1 MLYVYFSDV
10 FESSHLDKVAVSNV
24 NSEGSLVTINVDAG
38 NLVGMYLFWLI
49 LLLWKSVD
57 C

>member
-10 FESSHLDKVAVSNV
+10 SESSHLDKVAVSNV